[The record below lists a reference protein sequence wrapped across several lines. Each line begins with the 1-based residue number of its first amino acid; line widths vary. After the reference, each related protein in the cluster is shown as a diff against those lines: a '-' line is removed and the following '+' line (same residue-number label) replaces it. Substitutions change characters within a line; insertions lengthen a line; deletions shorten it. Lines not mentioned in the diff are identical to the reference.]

1 MVMCHILTL
10 GTVRNLSV
18 MSKKILVISSISIS
32 TIVMLKN
39 KWESLQGH
47 I

>member
-1 MVMCHILTL
+1 MVMCHIFTL

-18 MSKKILVISSISIS
+18 MSKKILVISSISIP

-39 KWESLQGH
+39 KLESLQGH